1 MNLCPL
7 RYDHFLPY
15 HEALPLHP
23 SRQQKKTYRPPFAR
37 SPRMATSTVY
47 VIRVAEQI
55 LDLMNQND
63 ISLVQQFLQKEFPE
77 L

>member
-1 MNLCPL
+1 
-7 RYDHFLPY
+7 
-15 HEALPLHP
+15 
-23 SRQQKKTYRPPFAR
+23 
-37 SPRMATSTVY
+37 MATSTVY